1 MQADVAFWTSLVQ
14 YLNNVGDA
22 ADGLHNAI
30 GSFYMWAWDAN
41 ADDTFHSGGLVASDW
56 ETLNWQKL
64 GALIGN
70 NTEFTYG
77 LDLIPWYLPGY
88 ILPTGKTALR
98 CAASKR
104 GTSCDMCDQDC
115 HMQGLPLKAC
125 AWHHTANFQQYLDV
139 MIHVCAVSYNN
150 KTCGRQVHVY
160 YCMLLCLCCITVY
173 CRVTEK
179 ALRHSVKSYSRLP
192 WIGRRCSHIC
202 RGQRS

>member
-1 MQADVAFWTSLVQ
+1 MQADVTFWTSLVQ

-30 GSFYMWAWDAN
+30 SSFYMWAWDAN

-88 ILPTGKTALR
+88 VLPTGKTARIWLI
-98 CAASKR
+98 KHHYIQ
-104 GTSCDMCDQDC
+104 M
-115 HMQGLPLKAC
+115 HPLSD
-125 AWHHTANFQQYLDV
+125 FIFID
-139 MIHVCAVSYNN
+139 
-150 KTCGRQVHVY
+150 
-160 YCMLLCLCCITVY
+160 
-173 CRVTEK
+173 
-179 ALRHSVKSYSRLP
+179 
-192 WIGRRCSHIC
+192 
-202 RGQRS
+202 

>member
-1 MQADVAFWTSLVQ
+1 MTLSRKASLSDQACTSSKPCATSHVYHDYTQADVAFWTSLVQ

-88 ILPTGKTALR
+88 VLPTGNDAALR
-98 CAASKR
+98 C
-104 GTSCDMCDQDC
+104 
-115 HMQGLPLKAC
+115 
-125 AWHHTANFQQYLDV
+125 FQ
-139 MIHVCAVSYNN
+139 A
-150 KTCGRQVHVY
+150 
-160 YCMLLCLCCITVY
+160 
-173 CRVTEK
+173 
-179 ALRHSVKSYSRLP
+179 
-192 WIGRRCSHIC
+192 
-202 RGQRS
+202 